1 MWRARIISA
10 FEKVSG
16 GCYVAELWHANI
28 GRIYVCGGFVVLLH
42 CIACR
47 INIVRYGG
55 WGPLPNLKLS

>member
-28 GRIYVCGGFVVLLH
+28 EGSMYAVG
-42 CIACR
+42 
-47 INIVRYGG
+47 
-55 WGPLPNLKLS
+55 S